1 MSSEVLLSVKIP
13 HLLEA
18 ISSIIGC
25 HAYFVSPASEKA
37 TTANTTGGLDSQSS
51 GKNTSRKKRAAGRG
65 LLLVVGGGGGGGGD
79 LDELPGSSITLSM
92 VLGLLSAILGG
103 GREVSIPISRIITSV
118 EFEAIFFST
127 SCVIQRKIHAYSCV
141 HTT

>member
-18 ISSIIGC
+18 MSSIVSC
-25 HAYFVSPASEKA
+25 HAHFVSPASEKA
-37 TTANTTGGLDSQSS
+37 TTTNTTGGLDSQRP
-51 GKNTSRKKRAAGRG
+51 GKNTSGKKSAAGRG
-65 LLLVVGGGGGGGGD
+65 LLLVGGGGGCGD

-103 GREVSIPISRIITSV
+103 GREVSIPINRIIT
-118 EFEAIFFST
+118 
-127 SCVIQRKIHAYSCV
+127 KLKMN
-141 HTT
+141 

>member
-18 ISSIIGC
+18 MSSIVSC
-25 HAYFVSPASEKA
+25 HAHFVSPASEKA
-37 TTANTTGGLDSQSS
+37 TTTNTTGGLDSQRP
-51 GKNTSRKKRAAGRG
+51 GKNTSGKKSAAGRG
-65 LLLVVGGGGGGGGD
+65 LLLVVGGGEGAGCN

-103 GREVSIPISRIITSV
+103 GREVSIPINRIIT
-118 EFEAIFFST
+118 
-127 SCVIQRKIHAYSCV
+127 KLKMN
-141 HTT
+141 